1 MKLLLD
7 THVFLWLNDDSE
19 RISET
24 VKDLCSSGT
33 HEFYLSMASPWEMQ
47 IKSQQVGWARFCQL
61 SRMASSLSDFPLNSP
76 TTMACRTYL
85 IVISYPK
92 GTNGI
97 FSGSR
102 PLPPWS
108 PSILVPEDYP
118 CKSSTVTP
126 SAVAMARKVLIAPP
140 RLPVSIWHR

>member
-61 SRMASSLSDFPLNSP
+61 SRMASCFISP
-76 TTMACRTYL
+76 R
-85 IVISYPK
+85 
-92 GTNGI
+92 
-97 FSGSR
+97 
-102 PLPPWS
+102 
-108 PSILVPEDYP
+108 
-118 CKSSTVTP
+118 
-126 SAVAMARKVLIAPP
+126 
-140 RLPVSIWHR
+140 RLPLTDLRYSAAHRGKKIQNQKSGWVSRCETHPVELMRCHL